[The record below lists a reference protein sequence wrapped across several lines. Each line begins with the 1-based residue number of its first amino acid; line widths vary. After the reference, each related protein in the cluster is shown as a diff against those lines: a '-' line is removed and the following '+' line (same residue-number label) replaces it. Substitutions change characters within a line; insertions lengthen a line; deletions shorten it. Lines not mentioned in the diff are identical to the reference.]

1 MRRAEVEVVRRL
13 PSPATVVTTWALALG
28 ALLSA
33 PGGAET
39 IVVAL
44 EPGMPAIREPG
55 VPALWGKVEDADRM
69 APGLRIAPAKAWQW
83 VFCPGDVIAFT
94 VSADGVGDRAT
105 LTFWDWNCRPVAQR
119 RFGVPGS
126 ESVTVAVT
134 GRGTYLLTLDAFSGG
149 ECKARL
155 ARSFSV
161 CPSNLD
167 RREEWRTGEL
177 LVGTCSFPGRQH
189 WRNDF
194 GPANPPGLSEQEA
207 RETDADLSAR
217 LGMVL
222 VRPDLPVSW
231 PAADR
236 EMDFALADKCMECFT
251 SRGFKLALQIGF
263 PLETGWTLMPQ
274 YDAVTDPKWRYP
286 RREEVVREYAEA
298 VAARYGPQ
306 SEFIEL
312 YNEPDNA
319 DFWRGTVEEFVDT
332 HQWMA
337 ESVRNAYPQ
346 ATIISGGLCLVDPER
361 TGLIARGIRPW
372 VDAVGYHSHGGVDNL
387 SSVMVAMRAVHA
399 AAGYDM
405 PTFINTEMGFANWRL
420 DMERNSAATAVQK
433 LLFCWA
439 HGNRAALLYCS
450 RDIGGPRG
458 SGDWGY
464 IDYFMCPR
472 FTYGAVAAFMD
483 HYAGA
488 KFEGTLRETNGLH
501 VYAFRKGDQRLVP
514 VFTAGGDARPVR
526 LETDARRVTV
536 LDPMGNATSTEQID
550 GAVTLT
556 AGLYPQTVVLDGAS
570 RVSVSP

>member
-1 MRRAEVEVVRRL
+1 MPCARARPIGVVPQWAL
-13 PSPATVVTTWALALG
+13 AATIWALALCSG
-28 ALLSA
+28 LSA
-33 PGGAET
+33 LATGAP
-39 IVVAL
+39 VVVDL
-44 EPGMPAIREPG
+44 EPTAPAIPEPG
-55 VPALWGKVEDADRM
+55 VPALWAKVEDADRM
-69 APGLRIAPAKAWQW
+69 APGLRIAPAKDWQW
-83 VFCPGDVIAFT
+83 VVSPGDEIALT
-94 VSADGVGDRAT
+94 VSAEGTGDRAV
-105 LTFWDWNCRPVAQR
+105 LTFWDWNCRPVAQHR
-119 RFGVPGS
+119 INVPAS
-126 ESVTVAVT
+126 EVVAVRVT
-134 GRGTYLLTLDAFSGG
+134 GRGTYLLTLDAFSGDV
-149 ECKARL
+149 CKARL

-167 RREEWRTGEL
+167 RREQWRRGEL

-207 RETDADLSAR
+207 REMDADLSAR

-236 EMDFALADKCMECFT
+236 EMDFTLADKCMECFT
-251 SRGFKLALQIGF
+251 SRGFRLALQIGF

-274 YDAVTDPKWRYP
+274 YEAVTDPKWRYP
-286 RREEVVREYAEA
+286 RREEVVRKYAEA
-298 VAARYGPQ
+298 VAARYGPH

-319 DFWRGTVEEFVDT
+319 DFWRGTVQEFVDT

-337 ESVRNAYPQ
+337 ESVRKGYPQ

-361 TGLIARGIRPW
+361 TGMIARGIRPW

-399 AAGYDM
+399 ASGYDR
-405 PTFINTEMGFANWRL
+405 PTFMNTEMGFANWRL

-439 HGNRAALLYCS
+439 HGNKAALLYCS

-483 HYAGA
+483 YYAGA
-488 KFEGTLRETNGLH
+488 TFAGTLTERNGLY
-501 VYAFRKGDQRLVP
+501 VYEFRKGDQRLVP

-526 LETDARRVTV
+526 LETDAQRVLL
-536 LDPMGNATSTEQID
+536 LDPMGNATSAEPMD
-550 GAVTLT
+550 GAVALT
-556 AGLYPQTVVLDGAS
+556 AGLYPQTVVLEGAG